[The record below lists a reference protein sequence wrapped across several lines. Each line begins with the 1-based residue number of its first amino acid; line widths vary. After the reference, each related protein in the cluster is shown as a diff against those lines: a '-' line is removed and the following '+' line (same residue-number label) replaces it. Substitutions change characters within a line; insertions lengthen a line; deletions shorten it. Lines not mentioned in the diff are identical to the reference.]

1 MNFLQFQPAQKKVD
15 FVIRECQ
22 DPLLNT
28 ELLSHLST
36 IVVSI
41 RAEKKKIIEAKILV
55 KDQVNGIS
63 FRCIK
68 KSAIHG
74 TVSINK
80 TRNGP

>member
-1 MNFLQFQPAQKKVD
+1 MNFLQFQPAQKKAD
-15 FVIRECQ
+15 FVIRGCQ

-28 ELLSHLST
+28 EFLSHLSA
-36 IVVSI
+36 IVVST
-41 RAEKKKIIEAKILV
+41 RAENKIIEAKILV
-55 KDQVNGIS
+55 KDQVNGTS